1 MSVNLKF
8 WLVFLLSFL
17 ASAVLLGLE
26 RAVGINWD
34 FHPDS
39 VTYATTSETVYES
52 IIENWIGLFNNGY
65 YVMAYFLG
73 ESIVAITLMNMLVF
87 ALTNGFIYKLIREK
101 SRYPVTGA
109 LMLLLLLNPYRVHL
123 STTLLKETLIIFL
136 LILIVSSTN
145 TARAIPIA
153 GMFILRIASPLYLI
167 VLMPRRFLFY
177 GFLAVS
183 LLTAFYW
190 DATLG
195 RILDFNDQ
203 EMRLRD
209 FDTIPTFQEYGFLG
223 AISRGIVWSLL
234 AVSGLFALVSPA
246 PAYVPLA
253 MGSLLTLIF
262 LKKATGSFKIP
273 LQLLVVTSLF
283 GIMVTGFTA
292 YIRYIYPLLI
302 AWPLIALM
310 KND

>member
-1 MSVNLKF
+1 
-8 WLVFLLSFL
+8 
-17 ASAVLLGLE
+17 
-26 RAVGINWD
+26 
-34 FHPDS
+34 
-39 VTYATTSETVYES
+39 
-52 IIENWIGLFNNGY
+52 
-65 YVMAYFLG
+65 
-73 ESIVAITLMNMLVF
+73 MNMLVF

-177 GFLAVS
+177 GFLGVS

-190 DATLG
+190 DAALG

-234 AVSGLFALVSPA
+234 AVSGLFALVSLA

-273 LQLLVVTSLF
+273 LRLLVVTSLF

-302 AWPLIALM
+302 AWPLIALI